1 MEIHFRTSRKIPDR
15 VTTITEMEM
24 ERKSL
29 RRDSQKSQTSRKSSI
44 RSHHTVQHQ
53 SGQTPQNFTKSTGMA
68 LPVLITSPNFSASSQ
83 VKNNQSA
90 NFFPSFNNCTTLS
103 GKNVYKN
110 EHIENYEIQK
120 VSKWVAKNQDAIR
133 RDLGSREVDSIIQI
147 KKKMSKKQVL
157 MHTRSNFEWVD

>member
-1 MEIHFRTSRKIPDR
+1 
-15 VTTITEMEM
+15 
-24 ERKSL
+24 
-29 RRDSQKSQTSRKSSI
+29 
-44 RSHHTVQHQ
+44 
-53 SGQTPQNFTKSTGMA
+53 MA
-68 LPVLITSPNFSASSQ
+68 LPEILITSPNFSASSQ

-133 RDLGSREVDSIIQI
+133 RDLGTSREVDSIIQI

-157 MHTRSNFEWVD
+157 MHTRSNFEGVD